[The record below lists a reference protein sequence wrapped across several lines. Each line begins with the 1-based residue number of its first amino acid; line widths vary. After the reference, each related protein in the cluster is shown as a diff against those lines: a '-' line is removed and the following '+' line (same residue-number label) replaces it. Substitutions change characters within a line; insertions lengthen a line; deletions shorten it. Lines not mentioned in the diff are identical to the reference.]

1 MIELC
6 GDRAERELCVASAE
20 RELCVASERGARA
33 VCARGSEVDN
43 GSECASLIMSCV
55 SCVNGSAGPL
65 GPRPGR
71 EALGGA
77 ARSEPLERCA
87 SCVCARASSVCTW
100 L

>member
-65 GPRPGR
+65 GPRC

-77 ARSEPLERCA
+77 ARSEPLEHCA

>member
-43 GSECASLIMSCV
+43 GSECRGASLIMSCV
-55 SCVNGSAGPL
+55 TESA
-65 GPRPGR
+65 
-71 EALGGA
+71 
-77 ARSEPLERCA
+77 
-87 SCVCARASSVCTW
+87 V
-100 L
+100 

>member
-1 MIELC
+1 MRKLYHELC
-6 GDRAERELCVASAE
+6 QLCVASAKRELCVASAE

-65 GPRPGR
+65 GPRR

-77 ARSEPLERCA
+77 ARSEPLER
-87 SCVCARASSVCTW
+87 
-100 L
+100 